1 MTVSSRAWHFL
12 FVGRSR
18 PLHRRLS
25 VLSMM
30 AVAVAVAVTLVAVCL
45 TG

>member
-30 AVAVAVAVTLVAVCL
+30 AVAVAVTLVAVCL